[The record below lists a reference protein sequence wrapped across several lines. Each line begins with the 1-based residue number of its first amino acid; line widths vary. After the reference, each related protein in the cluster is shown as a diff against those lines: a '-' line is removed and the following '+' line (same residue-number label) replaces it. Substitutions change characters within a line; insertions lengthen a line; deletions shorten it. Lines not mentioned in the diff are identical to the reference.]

1 MGSNY
6 AYPLE
11 RIAKS
16 LESIDHS
23 LKLIVTPRKL
33 DSLSAYSTAERMVE
47 LIETHDS
54 HDVTIESV
62 DDISGQSTM
71 YRAICNRCGVESS
84 WFPNVGLA
92 KSNLNRYAC
101 EVKR

>member
-16 LESIDHS
+16 LEGIDHS

-33 DSLSAYSTAERMVE
+33 DLRPASREIGKMME

-71 YRAICNRCGVESS
+71 YRAICKRCGAESS

-101 EVKR
+101 EVRR

>member
-6 AYPLE
+6 AYPFE

-33 DSLSAYSTAERMVE
+33 DLRPASREIEKM
-47 LIETHDS
+47 IETHDIS
-54 HDVTIESV
+54 MKSISKPNAKRKMVKAVCERCKKES
-62 DDISGQSTM
+62 DWHYSEK
-71 YRAICNRCGVESS
+71 A
-84 WFPNVGLA
+84 A
-92 KSNLNRYAC
+92 KMELENKGC
-101 EVKR
+101 K